1 MAGGDYRVL
10 ATARFQRDPQ
20 GLDFKIQD
28 RILRSISSK
37 LAPDPLEF
45 GRKLYGVNVG
55 EGQWKF
61 RVGDYRIRFDIEGRD
76 VVLHRVA
83 HRSEIY
89 K

>member
-1 MAGGDYRVL
+1 MPESNYRVV
-10 ATARFQRDPQ
+10 ATARFQRDLQ
-20 GLDFKIQD
+20 GLDSRIQG

-37 LAPDPLEF
+37 LAPDPF
-45 GRKLYGVNVG
+45 KVGKKLRGVRVG

-61 RVGDYRIRFDIEGRD
+61 RVGDYRIRFDVEGTD

-83 HRSEIY
+83 HRKEIY

>member
-10 ATARFQRDPQ
+10 ATARFQRDLQ

-28 RILRSISSK
+28 RMLRSISSK
-37 LAPDPLEF
+37 LGPDPYKV
-45 GRKLYGVNVG
+45 GRKLHSVKVG